1 MLNIVISSVIL
12 TIVSLICFWFFKTYT
27 QISEINVKYENFDT
41 KIGAGHAIYNS
52 IEDDD
57 LEYVIEIS
65 DEEIEMLCYVVQA
78 EVGNCSYEH
87 KMWVTRTVI
96 NRVISDRFP
105 DNVHDVLTQQNQ
117 YSSIKNYYNKTNQ
130 PNNDTVS
137 AVNETLKTEHD
148 FSNGSIYFYSPVYI
162 TGKTSSWFES
172 MIFTGEFVEVISGT
186 TYIHRFFR

>member
-1 MLNIVISSVIL
+1 M
-12 TIVSLICFWFFKTYT
+12 
-27 QISEINVKYENFDT
+27 
-41 KIGAGHAIYNS
+41 
-52 IEDDD
+52 
-57 LEYVIEIS
+57 IEIS

-137 AVNETLKTEHD
+137 AVNETLKTERD
-148 FSNGSIYFYSPVYI
+148 FSNGSIYFYSPMYI